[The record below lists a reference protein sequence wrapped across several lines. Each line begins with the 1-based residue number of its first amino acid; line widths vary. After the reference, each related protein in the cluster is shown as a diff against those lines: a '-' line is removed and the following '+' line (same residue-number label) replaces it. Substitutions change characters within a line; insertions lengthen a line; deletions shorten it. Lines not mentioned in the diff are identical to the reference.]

1 MSAYRYLLKASAV
14 GYNILYLFFLR
25 ARIAFVV
32 THLTSPEKVAVY
44 GIKGSIAQTWRG
56 QISLKLPEVHI
67 QAMYEYTLA
76 VYNIIS
82 KGKGV
87 ES

>member
-1 MSAYRYLLKASAV
+1 MP
-14 GYNILYLFFLR
+14 
-25 ARIAFVV
+25 
-32 THLTSPEKVAVY
+32 PEKVAVY